1 MIDILEGRLFLEKD
15 ILKIKHGKYNQNGT
29 ECFAIAVYLRG
40 SDVPENAIYRTEPEM
55 LRDLSLIEKAWKAAV
70 QDDSPHSSILEEF
83 QRMQARLDETERKL
97 EEWHAYQK
105 AEAPG
110 KQKSQGKKKPAKE
123 KTTLPRDTAEEE
135 AENADLPEEAK
146 KALMAW
152 LAYKYEKHQPYTK
165 TGFRALITKTQ
176 NASKKYSET
185 AVADLIGDCMSSGY
199 QGITWD
205 RLKNRSAGKGRNQ
218 FTEFEQNSYTNEELE
233 DIINSSVEKN
243 T

>member
-97 EEWHAYQK
+97 EEWHAYQQ
-105 AEAPG
+105 AEASG
-110 KQKSQGKKKPAKE
+110 EKKSQGKKKPAKE

-135 AENADLPEEAK
+135 AENADLPGEAK
-146 KALMAW
+146 KALLAW
-152 LAYKYEKHQPYTK
+152 LAYKYEKRQPYTK

-176 NASKKYSET
+176 NASKKFGEI

-205 RLKNRSAGKGRNQ
+205 RLKKGGWPTNKTQFNSFEHNQ
-218 FTEFEQNSYTNEELE
+218 YSDEELE
-233 DIINSSVEKN
+233 DLENCSVV
-243 T
+243 

>member
-97 EEWHAYQK
+97 EEWHAYQQ
-105 AEAPG
+105 AEASG
-110 KQKSQGKKKPAKE
+110 EKKSQGKKKPAKE
-123 KTTLPRDTAEEE
+123 KSATNSSDGRSIPII
-135 AENADLPEEAK
+135 
-146 KALMAW
+146 
-152 LAYKYEKHQPYTK
+152 
-165 TGFRALITKTQ
+165 G
-176 NASKKYSET
+176 SKKT
-185 AVADLIGDCMSSGY
+185 
-199 QGITWD
+199 
-205 RLKNRSAGKGRNQ
+205 RSCRPTSPVRRCGGLT
-218 FTEFEQNSYTNEELE
+218 FTR
-233 DIINSSVEKN
+233 
-243 T
+243 